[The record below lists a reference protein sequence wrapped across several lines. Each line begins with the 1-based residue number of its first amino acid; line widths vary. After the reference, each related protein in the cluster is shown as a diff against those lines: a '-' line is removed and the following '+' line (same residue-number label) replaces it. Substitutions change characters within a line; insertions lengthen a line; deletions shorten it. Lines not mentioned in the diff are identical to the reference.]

1 MFDCLLLYEM
11 QLLLYVLLSH
21 FGGYNRTDHSILLY
35 SLDFF
40 LSDSFCLRNTPLT
53 AACIFR
59 Y

>member
-11 QLLLYVLLSH
+11 QLLLYVLLSY
-21 FGGYNRTDHSILLY
+21 FGGYYRTDHSILLY

-40 LSDSFCLRNTPLT
+40 LSHSVSLRNTPLT
-53 AACIFR
+53 AACIFF